1 MEWTVDQQSA
11 GQRLDVFLSD
21 RAGITRSRAG
31 ALIRQGACTVSGAL
45 PHKAGQA
52 LRLGQTVSFDPPPP
66 VLPSA
71 APQPIPLDVLYQ
83 DQDLAVVFK
92 PSGMVVH
99 PAPGNPDHT
108 LVNALL
114 YHLQDLSGVGGQLRP
129 GIVHRID
136 KDTSGLLLVA
146 KNDFSH
152 LCLAQQI
159 KAHTLD
165 RAYLAIL
172 QGHMPQDQGRVDAP
186 IARSPSDRKKM
197 AIVPGGRHALTYW
210 RVLQP
215 LRGASLVQ
223 ARLKTGRT
231 HQIRVHMAALGH
243 PVLGDPLYGPPKPP
257 WPVQGGQLL
266 HAWRLGF
273 VHPST
278 GEKMLFTAPPEPRF
292 MQWLEKL
299 GGSLPLDLP

>member
-1 MEWTVDQQSA
+1 
-11 GQRLDVFLSD
+11 
-21 RAGITRSRAG
+21 
-31 ALIRQGACTVSGAL
+31 
-45 PHKAGQA
+45 
-52 LRLGQTVSFDPPPP
+52 
-66 VLPSA
+66 
-71 APQPIPLDVLYQ
+71 
-83 DQDLAVVFK
+83 
-92 PSGMVVH
+92 
-99 PAPGNPDHT
+99 
-108 LVNALL
+108 
-114 YHLQDLSGVGGQLRP
+114 
-129 GIVHRID
+129 
-136 KDTSGLLLVA
+136 
-146 KNDFSH
+146 
-152 LCLAQQI
+152 
-159 KAHTLD
+159 
-165 RAYLAIL
+165 
-172 QGHMPQDQGRVDAP
+172 MPQDQGRVDAP